1 MIVQQW
7 TQLFF
12 MCAWQ
17 AEPCSCK
24 RIFSYGCPEMN
35 IDYMKDLHFQ
45 QLEEEDRAQLDSIL
59 LECQPHVGEGDN

>member
-1 MIVQQW
+1 
-7 TQLFF
+7 
-12 MCAWQ
+12 
-17 AEPCSCK
+17 
-24 RIFSYGCPEMN
+24 MN